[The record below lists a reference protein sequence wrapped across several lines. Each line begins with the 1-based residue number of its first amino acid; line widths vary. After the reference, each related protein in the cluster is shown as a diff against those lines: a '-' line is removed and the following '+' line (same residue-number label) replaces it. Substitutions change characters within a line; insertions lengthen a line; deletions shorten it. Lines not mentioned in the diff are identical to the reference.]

1 MRGITIIKDNI
12 HLHTGDDLD
21 LIQEVKELGNPTPQ
35 SYLVEVPGRN
45 GLLNLTKGLT
55 GNVCYKNRS
64 LRFQYLG
71 SGDKD
76 ILLDTVDLFNT
87 YHGETIKIID
97 DDTPDW
103 YYEGEAT
110 VSVKRNG
117 VLVTI
122 TLDVDADPFRQRL
135 ELTNRVTDL
144 TTDAKNIVI
153 NNYGVTVA
161 PTVIVSNNAQIT
173 FKGTTYTLSAG
184 TYTIDNLEL
193 KPGSNILTV
202 SGSGNLTIQ
211 YREAKI

>member
-64 LRFQYLG
+64 LHFQYLG

-110 VSVKRNG
+110 VGVKRNG

-153 NNYGVTVA
+153 NNYGVVIT
-161 PTVIVSNNAQIT
+161 PTFIVSDSARIAFNDN
-173 FKGTTYTLSAG
+173 TYTLSAG
-184 TYTIDNLEL
+184 SYVIEDIEL
-193 KPGSNILTV
+193 KPGANSLKV
-202 SGSGNLTIQ
+202 SGSGTLTVQ